1 MAGKENRTMNASFC
15 AFYHVYDDYY
25 FLNAKYFGF
34 YLLVSDSN
42 QALVF
47 CLWKYNNFPL
57 SCLK

>member
-1 MAGKENRTMNASFC
+1 MAGKEKCTTNASFC

-34 YLLVSDSN
+34 YLLASDSN

-47 CLWKYNNFPL
+47 CL
-57 SCLK
+57 